1 MAKPVYNAIV
11 RLAGQL
17 QPKPAIVFVPTR
29 KQVTHKI
36 FALLSMTCTFQSRLT
51 AIDLL
56 AFAAADSLPN
66 RFLHLPAEDA
76 DLQKALSKVSDAT
89 LRECLS
95 SGARTASCLIERES
109 ALLTGVAYLH
119 EGVSEADSKIV
130 SSLFESGAV
139 QVCMLLE

>member
-1 MAKPVYNAIV
+1 M
-11 RLAGQL
+11 
-17 QPKPAIVFVPTR
+17 
-29 KQVTHKI
+29 
-36 FALLSMTCTFQSRLT
+36 CFQSRLT

-95 SGARTASCLIERES
+95 SGTRTASCSVVNERT
-109 ALLTGVAYLH
+109 LLPGVAYLH
-119 EGVSEADSKIV
+119 KGVNEADRKIV

-139 QVCMLLE
+139 QVRAPLERNLL